1 MKIKYFLQLITLF
14 LAFLIY
20 VPDAAANVEQKQAIA
35 WAQNKG
41 DEILQ
46 ILTSED
52 SPEKYRML
60 DNILH
65 NDADLAYAAKFIIGK
80 YWKQMT
86 DEQQKEYVSLFSR
99 YMENLYKSYSL
110 NIRKGAI
117 SFQIQKVITGNKNT
131 DIHCTIFFN
140 NLQDSAQDEKP
151 LDIPVVFV
159 IHREDNHIKVRDIK
173 FGETSFLIY
182 YRQYFQQQIHEEYD
196 DEITWFL
203 EDLATRI
210 NNTSDE

>member
-14 LAFLIY
+14 LALNLY
-20 VPDAAANVEQKQAIA
+20 VPTAAANVAPKRASI

-52 SPEKYRML
+52 SPEKYEKL
-60 DNILH
+60 DTILH
-65 NDADLAYAAKFIIGK
+65 NDVDLPYAAKFVIGK
-80 YWKQMT
+80 YWRQMSE
-86 DEQQKEYVSLFSR
+86 DQQEKYVSLFSR

-110 NIRKGAI
+110 DIKKGAI
-117 SFQIQKVITGNKNT
+117 SFQTDKVITGDKNT
-131 DIHCTIFFN
+131 DVYCTIFFN
-140 NLQDSAQDEKP
+140 NLNGTTEEEKP
-151 LDIPVVFV
+151 QGIPVIFV
-159 IHREDNHIKVRDIK
+159 IHTENNHIKVRDIK

-196 DEITWFL
+196 DEISWFL
-203 EDLATRI
+203 EDLEMRV
-210 NNTSDE
+210 NNTADE

>member
-14 LAFLIY
+14 LALVFY
-20 VPDAAANVEQKQAIA
+20 VPTTAANVNQKEASV

-46 ILTSED
+46 ILTSQD
-52 SPEKYRML
+52 SFEKYEKL
-60 DNILH
+60 DNILQ
-65 NDADLAYAAKFIIGK
+65 NDTDLPYAAKFVIGK
-80 YWKQMT
+80 YWRTMT
-86 DEQQKEYVSLFSR
+86 DEQQIKYVALFSR

-110 NIRKGAI
+110 DIKKGAI
-117 SFQIQKVITGNKNT
+117 SFQTDKVITGEKNT
-131 DIHCTIFFN
+131 DVYCTIFFN
-140 NLQDSAQDEKP
+140 NIQSSAENENPQS
-151 LDIPVVFV
+151 IPVIFV
-159 IHREDNHIKVRDIK
+159 IHAENNRIKVRDIK

-196 DEITWFL
+196 DEISWFL
-203 EDLATRI
+203 EDLETRV